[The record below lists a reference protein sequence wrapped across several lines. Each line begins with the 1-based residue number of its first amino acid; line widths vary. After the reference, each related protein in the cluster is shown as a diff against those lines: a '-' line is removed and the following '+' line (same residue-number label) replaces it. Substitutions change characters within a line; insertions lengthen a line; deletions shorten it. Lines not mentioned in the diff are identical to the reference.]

1 MGRRFFWS
9 MVLVAVVT
17 LALGGV
23 AAAVLINRSVE
34 RSVREEF
41 ARQASATARII
52 EQQYIVD
59 AVGERPAVRDAPP
72 SEGGRSLGD
81 VLLLVGAI
89 GGHDYVEAALVGP
102 RGDVTVLGDGEPV
115 LLEQVPDLASLERAY
130 QFDAV
135 VDGGEVAAVAQPFRI
150 GPRGSLV
157 VVIGTDLVLIP
168 WRDVL
173 MRFAWAIA
181 LGIVLAALLA
191 AALARRLGRRLEPL
205 ESASRGI
212 ADGDL
217 GARVVIDGADELTD
231 VAHAFNEM
239 ATQLEAART
248 REREFLVS
256 VSHDLRTP
264 LTTIAGYAE
273 AMQEGRVAPEDLER
287 VAAVLGTESG
297 RLRRL
302 VEDLMLLSRIEAR
315 EFNLRPE
322 QVDLAAHLKGVLEGF
337 GERADAAGVVLDGD
351 LDAVGI
357 VHVDPDRVAQVVGNL
372 LENALRYTPE
382 AGRVVLG
389 LRRAG
394 DGVRIAVTDT
404 GPGIDPSDLPHIW
417 ERLYVT
423 ARYRPVRPEGSGLGL
438 SIVRELV
445 DAMDGEATVESE
457 PGTGTTISV
466 RLPGPVLAGD

>member
-34 RSVREEF
+34 RSVRDEF

-52 EQQYIVD
+52 EQQFIVE
-59 AVGERPAVRDAPP
+59 ATGERPAVRDDLPA
-72 SEGGRSLGD
+72 GGRALGD
-81 VLLLVGAI
+81 ILLLVGAI
-89 GGHDYVEAALVGP
+89 GGHDYVEAALIGP
-102 RGDVTVLGDGEPV
+102 RGDVTTLGSAEQI
-115 LLEQVPDLASLERAY
+115 LLPQVPEVASLERAY
-130 QFDAV
+130 QFDAE
-135 VDGGEVAAVAQPFRI
+135 VDSGQVAAVAQPFSI

-168 WRDVL
+168 WREVL
-173 MRFAWAIA
+173 LRFAWAIA
-181 LGIVLAALLA
+181 LGILLAALLSG
-191 AALARRLGRRLEPL
+191 ALARRLAHRLEPL

-217 GARVVIDGADELTD
+217 GARVVVDGGDELTD
-231 VAHAFNEM
+231 VARAFNEM
-239 ATQLEAART
+239 AEQLEAART

-273 AMQEGRVAPEDLER
+273 AIQEGRVAPDDLDR
-287 VAAVLGTESG
+287 VAGVLGTESG

-315 EFNLRPE
+315 EFSLRPE

-337 GERADAAGVVLDGD
+337 GERAEIAAVVLEGD

-357 VHVDPDRVAQVVGNL
+357 VHIDPDRVAQVVGNL

-389 LRRAG
+389 LERAG
-394 DGVRIAVTDT
+394 DGIRITVTDT
-404 GPGIDPSDLPHIW
+404 GPGIDPADLPHIW

-445 DAMDGEATVESE
+445 DAMGGSAEVRSE
-457 PGTGTTISV
+457 PGSGTTISV
-466 RLPGPVLAGD
+466 RLPGPILSGG